1 MENIDQEFNNYWE
14 PNSFLQNEDFEYDS
28 WPLEEAI
35 SGSYDSS
42 SPDGA
47 ASSPASKNIV
57 SERNRRQKLNQRL
70 FALRSVVPNITKMDK
85 ASIIKDAISYI
96 QGLQYEEGKLEAE
109 IRELES
115 IPKTKS
121 SLSFGKDFD
130 RDLLVPV
137 TSKKM
142 KQLDSG
148 SPGSLIEVL
157 ELKVTFMGER
167 TMVVSVTC
175 NKRTDTMVKLCE
187 VFESLNLKILT
198 SNLTSFSGMI
208 FHTVFIEADEEE
220 QEVLRVKIETGIGAY
235 NETQSP
241 TLSIDSLY

>member
-1 MENIDQEFNNYWE
+1 
-14 PNSFLQNEDFEYDS
+14 
-28 WPLEEAI
+28 
-35 SGSYDSS
+35 
-42 SPDGA
+42 
-47 ASSPASKNIV
+47 
-57 SERNRRQKLNQRL
+57 
-70 FALRSVVPNITKMDK
+70 MDK

-96 QGLQYEEGKLEAE
+96 QGLQYEESKLEAE

-115 IPKTKS
+115 TPKS
-121 SLSFGKDFD
+121 SLSFSKDFD

-148 SPGSLIEVL
+148 PSRSLIEVL
-157 ELKVTFMGER
+157 DLKVTFMGER
-167 TMVVSVTC
+167 TVVVNVTC

-187 VFESLNLKILT
+187 VFESLNLKIIT
-198 SNLTSFSGMI
+198 SNLNSFSGMI
-208 FHTVFIEADEEE
+208 FNTVFIEAEEEE
-220 QEVLRVKIETGIGAY
+220 QEVVRLKIETGIGAY

>member
-1 MENIDQEFNNYWE
+1 MEDINQEFNNYWE
-14 PNSFLQNEDFEYDS
+14 PNSILQNEELEYDS

-47 ASSPASKNIV
+47 ASSKNIV
-57 SERNRRQKLNQRL
+57 LERNRRQKLNQRL
-70 FALRSVVPNITKMDK
+70 FALRAVVPNITKMDK

-96 QGLQYEEGKLEAE
+96 QGLQYEETKLEAE

-115 IPKTKS
+115 TPKS

-142 KQLDSG
+142 KELDSG
-148 SPGSLIEVL
+148 SSCSLIEVL

-167 TMVVSVTC
+167 TVVVNVTC
-175 NKRTDTMVKLCE
+175 NKRTDTMVKLCK
-187 VFESLNLKILT
+187 VFESLNLKIIN
-198 SNLTSFSGMI
+198 SNLNSFSGMI
-208 FHTVFIEADEEE
+208 FITLFIEADEEE
-220 QEVLRVKIETGIGAY
+220 QEVLRLKIESGIGAY
-235 NETQSP
+235 NGAQSP
-241 TLSIDSLY
+241 TWSIDSLY

>member
-14 PNSFLQNEDFEYDS
+14 HNSFLQNEDFEYDS

-96 QGLQYEEGKLEAE
+96 QGLQNEESKLEAK

-115 IPKTKS
+115 TPKS
-121 SLSFGKDFD
+121 SLSFSKDFD
-130 RDLLVPV
+130 PDLLVPV

-148 SPGSLIEVL
+148 SSRSLIEVI
-157 ELKVTFMGER
+157 ELKVKSMGER
-167 TMVVSVTC
+167 IMVVNVKC

-198 SNLTSFSGMI
+198 SNLNSFSGMI
-208 FHTVFIEADEEE
+208 FNTLFIEA
-220 QEVLRVKIETGIGAY
+220 QALIITRPARSTFSYHLRH
-235 NETQSP
+235 P
-241 TLSIDSLY
+241 DSQGKSNPAWYSQQ

>member
-1 MENIDQEFNNYWE
+1 MESIDQEFNWE
-14 PNSFLQNEDFEYDS
+14 TNSFLQNDDFEYDS
-28 WPLEEAI
+28 WALEEAI

-96 QGLQYEEGKLEAE
+96 QGLQNEETKLEAE
-109 IRELES
+109 ITELES
-115 IPKTKS
+115 TPKS
-121 SLSFGKDFD
+121 SLSFSKDFD

-142 KQLDSG
+142 KHLDSC
-148 SPGSLIEVL
+148 SSRSLIEVL

-167 TMVVSVTC
+167 TVVVNVTC
-175 NKRTDTMVKLCE
+175 NKRSDTMVKLCE
-187 VFESLNLKILT
+187 VFESLNLRILS

-208 FHTVFIEADEEE
+208 FHTLFIEADEEE
-220 QEVLRVKIETGIGAY
+220 EEMLRLKIETGIGAY
-235 NETQSP
+235 NEIQSP
-241 TLSIDSLY
+241 TLSIESLY

>member
-14 PNSFLQNEDFEYDS
+14 HNSFLQNEDFEYDS

-35 SGSYDSS
+35 SGSCDSS

-96 QGLQYEEGKLEAE
+96 QGLQYEEAKLEAE

-115 IPKTKS
+115 TPKS
-121 SLSFGKDFD
+121 SLSFSKDFD

-148 SPGSLIEVL
+148 SSRSLIEVI
-157 ELKVTFMGER
+157 EVTSMGDR
-167 TMVVSVTC
+167 VMVVNVTC

-198 SNLTSFSGMI
+198 SNLNSFSGMI
-208 FHTVFIEADEEE
+208 FYTLFIEADEEE
-220 QEVLRVKIETGIGAY
+220 QEVVRLKIETGIGAY

-241 TLSIDSLY
+241 TWSIDSLY